1 MCKNTISTFEL
12 LEKFPDNEH
21 AMAFIIQQRWK
32 NGVECPH
39 CNTHKITTR
48 GGKRQGYFVCNT
60 CAKEFT
66 VRTGTI
72 FERSHIPLHKWLYA
86 IYTMLTSRKG
96 ISSMQLSKEIGITQS
111 SAWFMQHR
119 IRQACMNDTSDKLVG
134 IVEIDETYL
143 GGKEKNKHA
152 NNRTKGTQGRS
163 TKTKTAIVGMRSR
176 DGVVKATKVDKV
188 NSNAIQN
195 MINKAIDKNATLYTD
210 EATIYKGIAGYKQR
224 MVNHSA
230 GEFVSGAVNTNGI
243 ESVWALLKRGYY
255 GTFHHLSNKHLER
268 YVGEFAFRLNH
279 GNVQIHTWNRIRSL
293 IQGAFG
299 KRLTYRALVE

>member
-1 MCKNTISTFEL
+1 LIAS
-12 LEKFPDNEH
+12 
-21 AMAFIIQQRWK
+21 
-32 NGVECPH
+32 
-39 CNTHKITTR
+39 KITTR

-119 IRQACMNDTSDKLVG
+119 IRQACVNDTSDKLVG

-143 GGKEKNKHA
+143 GGKEKNKHQHK
-152 NNRTKGTQGRS
+152 RTKGTQGRS
-163 TKTKTAIVGMRSR
+163 VKTKTPVVGMRAR
-176 DGVVKATKVDKV
+176 DGKTVAAKMGKV
-188 NSNAIQN
+188 NSNNIQA
-195 MINKAIDKNATLYTD
+195 MIDTHIDKSVTLCTD
-210 EATIYKGIAGYKQR
+210 EATVYQGIKGYKQL
-224 MVNHSA
+224 MVNHSTR
-230 GEFVSGAVNTNGI
+230 EFVNGDAHTNGI

-255 GTFHHLSNKHLER
+255 GTFHHLSNKHLDR
-268 YVGEFAFRLNH
+268 YVGEFVFRLNN
-279 GNVQIHTWNRIRSL
+279 GNVRIHTWNRIRSL
-293 IQGAFG
+293 IQGTFG
-299 KRLTYRALVE
+299 KRLTYRAFVE